1 MERLHSTFLHYPCLL
16 VKYLSHKLTYLSSDP
31 QNHLKSQA
39 QECSYRP
46 VMAGR
51 EQRDM
56 KPWELASCLAL
67 EMLFCVAL
75 TLKRQGSPLSFH
87 FCPEVLNPVSPM
99 AHYADIINALSQSL

>member
-1 MERLHSTFLHYPCLL
+1 MERLHSTFLHYPWLL

-56 KPWELASCLAL
+56 KPWELASCLAYTL
-67 EMLFCVAL
+67 GDALLCGLDSEMPRL
-75 TLKRQGSPLSFH
+75 TTQLSF
-87 FCPEVLNPVSPM
+87 
-99 AHYADIINALSQSL
+99 LS